1 MPSSY
6 TDNNK
11 IEKIG
16 TGEQAGTW
24 GTTTN
29 TNFDIVDAALS
40 GVVTFSVW
48 VNSNSVILCGG
59 AYHKHFAGCIG

>member
-1 MPSSY
+1 MGSSY

-11 IEKIG
+11 FEKIG

-29 TNFDIVDAALS
+29 LNFDMIDRKKILPVLNHPFPRMSMHAEP
-40 GVVTFSVW
+40 TF
-48 VNSNSVILCGG
+48 
-59 AYHKHFAGCIG
+59 

>member
-1 MPSSY
+1 MGSAY

-11 IEKIG
+11 FEKIG

-29 TNFDIVDAALS
+29 LNFDMIDRAIN
-40 GVVTFSVW
+40 GVKTITLTGS
-48 VNSNSVILCGG
+48 SSS
-59 AYHKHFAGCIG
+59 